1 MSESEDLMKYI
12 KQAIKTG
19 GTISMESFKKWDGK
33 TMVENEM
40 EEKRDEKYGEEYD
53 KVLDEYIDETCRM
66 QDKFY
71 TDKEGDELNKG
82 IEQFDEWFDA
92 NLERF
97 VKRFMDVG
105 LTKEEALS
113 ELFPLIIRSASFKIF
128 IFSVISLSIF
138 HTSIKKFPSS
148 LSTRCTFRYLS
159 SIELLSCRS
168 THLMSIPEAFL
179 AAASSTLSIPSET
192 SITCSS
198 EY

>member
-19 GTISMESFKKWDGK
+19 GTISMESFKKWEGK
-33 TMVENEM
+33 DMVENEV

-105 LTKEEALS
+105 LTKEEALD
-113 ELFPLIIRSASFKIF
+113 
-128 IFSVISLSIF
+128 VI
-138 HTSIKKFPSS
+138 
-148 LSTRCTFRYLS
+148 
-159 SIELLSCRS
+159 EN
-168 THLMSIPEAFL
+168 A
-179 AAASSTLSIPSET
+179 
-192 SITCSS
+192 
-198 EY
+198 

>member
-1 MSESEDLMKYI
+1 MSDGDDLMKYI
-12 KQAIKTG
+12 KQTIKTG

-82 IEQFDEWFDA
+82 IEQFDKWFDA

-97 VKRFMDVG
+97 VKQFMDVG
-105 LTKEEALS
+105 LTKEEALD
-113 ELFPLIIRSASFKIF
+113 
-128 IFSVISLSIF
+128 VI
-138 HTSIKKFPSS
+138 
-148 LSTRCTFRYLS
+148 
-159 SIELLSCRS
+159 EN
-168 THLMSIPEAFL
+168 A
-179 AAASSTLSIPSET
+179 
-192 SITCSS
+192 
-198 EY
+198 